1 MNRILIANA
10 EIVNEQNIIS
20 GDVLIN
26 KGRIHAIGGDLGA
39 QPHDLVIDA
48 AGKRLM
54 PGLIDDQVHFREPG
68 YTHKGD
74 IGSES
79 RAAVAGGITSF
90 MEMPNTLPT
99 TTDRDALEA
108 KRATASRKAFANYA
122 FYLGATNTNI

>member
-1 MNRILIANA
+1 
-10 EIVNEQNIIS
+10 
-20 GDVLIN
+20 
-26 KGRIHAIGGDLGA
+26 
-39 QPHDLVIDA
+39 VIDA
-48 AGKRLM
+48 AGKLLM

-90 MEMPNTLPT
+90 MEMPNTQPT

-108 KRATASRKAFANYA
+108 KRAIASRTAYANYA
-122 FYLGATNTNI
+122 FYLGATNTNIDAVKSLDPR